1 MDMNF
6 CFERLKEKT
15 ANGTVLPSDI
25 RNLIFDLTM
34 NTRRLL
40 RRGSVSEIRVY
51 EKDIR
56 RFMSLYAYTKDHPEK
71 YEHFDEIISEY
82 KKFIE
87 LRRFCVAVFP
97 SVNEYAKDIKEFL
110 YKNPYSSMADICNA
124 LGIKKVDVEKAIQ
137 YLKDGEEIIYQNWK
151 MVIPEHDDNTER
163 YELTD
168 NSRKQVK
175 EEIKKLENM
184 YFF

>member
-6 CFERLKEKT
+6 YFEHLKAKT
-15 ANGTVLPSDI
+15 ADGTVLPSDI
-25 RNLIFDLTM
+25 KSLNFDLTM

-40 RRGSVSEIRVY
+40 RRGSVSEIRDY

-71 YEHFDEIISEY
+71 YKYYDEIMLQY
-82 KKFIE
+82 KKFVE
-87 LRRFCVAVFP
+87 LRRFCIAVLP
-97 SVNEYAKDIKEFL
+97 SVNEYADDIKEYL
-110 YKNPYSSMADICNA
+110 YKNPISSMNDICEA
-124 LGIKKVDVEKAIQ
+124 LDIRRVDAEKAIQ
-137 YLKDGEEIIYQNWK
+137 HLKDRKEIIYQNWK
-151 MVIPEHDDNTER
+151 MVIPERDDNTER

-175 EEIKKLENM
+175 EEIKKLENT